1 MVIRYKAALAILTLL
16 AILAGFTLDGKIRL
30 VTLLLL
36 GAFAVK
42 TVLVELRR
50 RID

>member
-1 MVIRYKAALAILTLL
+1 MIIRFKAALTILIAL

-36 GAFAVK
+36 GAFAAK
-42 TVLVELRR
+42 TVLIELRR
-50 RID
+50 RMD